1 MIKFFFLTSC
11 GVVCRC
17 KNIFNEHFAFLDE
30 FSDYVPVCVYVPIR
44 QSVTRK
50 AHCVDRFKKSQNLI
64 IYKKL
69 NKIGT

>member
-1 MIKFFFLTSC
+1 M
-11 GVVCRC
+11 VCRF

-50 AHCVDRFKKSQNLI
+50 AHCVDRFKKKESEPN
-64 IYKKL
+64 YKK
-69 NKIGT
+69 NKIK

>member
-1 MIKFFFLTSC
+1 MIIFFFLTSC
-11 GVVCRC
+11 GVVCRF

-50 AHCVDRFKKSQNLI
+50 AHCVDRFKKKKSEPN
-64 IYKKL
+64 YKK
-69 NKIGT
+69 NKIK

>member
-1 MIKFFFLTSC
+1 MINFFFLTSC
-11 GVVCRC
+11 GVVCRF

-50 AHCVDRFKKSQNLI
+50 AHCVDRFKKKKSEPN
-64 IYKKL
+64 YKK
-69 NKIGT
+69 NKKK

>member
-1 MIKFFFLTSC
+1 MIIFFFLTSC
-11 GVVCRC
+11 GVVCRF

-50 AHCVDRFKKSQNLI
+50 AHCVDRFKKKESEPN
-64 IYKKL
+64 YKK
-69 NKIGT
+69 NKIK